1 MFNPQ
6 NPEILELSRQRKM
19 ADLLTSQGMQNPQGQ
34 TVAGGVYVPPNPME
48 YLAKLFSTYAG
59 TKANEKLDAKEVAL
73 AQKLRELGV
82 TETKDILGIAQGKP
96 EVSTELAGPAYRG
109 VAPTAVMPAQAG
121 NPQEALARA
130 LMAQSPQAQRLINPL
145 LEQTMP
151 KQIPEQI
158 KFKMAVDGGYKGTFN
173 DFINQMSEADKAR
186 IAIDKQRLGLEGAR
200 FGLEQQKLAQ
210 ESNFPKLTET
220 QSNATAFGM
229 RAKESNVLLNQLEK
243 SGTKDTGVVRSAV
256 SGTLGMTPF
265 IGEKLEQGATSA
277 MNVLPTFL
285 GGPNAAQQATD
296 QARRNFVTAVLRKE
310 SGAVISPSEFA
321 GEAQK
326 YFPQP
331 GDADSVIKQKQNAR
345 ELAIKALE
353 VQAGPGAKFIKEDSS
368 PKRVVNFND
377 LP

>member
-109 VAPTAVMPAQAG
+109 VSPTAVMPAQAG

-130 LMAQSPQAQRLINPL
+130 LMAQSPQAQRLVNPL

-186 IAIDKQRLGLEGAR
+186 IAIDKQRLGLEGGR
-200 FGLEQQKLAQ
+200 LNLEQQKLAQ
-210 ESNFPKLTET
+210 ELTYGKPLTES
-220 QSNATAFGM
+220 QAKATAFQSQMIG
-229 RAKESNVLLNQLEK
+229 AENNLKLLESKGFDPSSLKTQ
-243 SGTKDTGVVRSAV
+243 A
-256 SGTLGMTPF
+256 TLKM
-265 IGEKLEQGATSA
+265 A
-277 MNVLPTFL
+277 
-285 GGPNAAQQATD
+285 GGPLNILSATEAQQYKQAQEQWAEAYLRFKTGAAATEGEVERNIKTFFPKFGD
-296 QARRNFVTAVLRKE
+296 KPAQIAQKADARRQAEQDIGFAAGM
-310 SGAVISPSEFA
+310 GA
-321 GEAQK
+321 GRGAQPIN
-326 YFPQP
+326 PQP
-331 GDADSVIKQKQNAR
+331 STP
-345 ELAIKALE
+345 KASQE
-353 VQAGPGAKFIKEDSS
+353 
-368 PKRVVNFND
+368 PKKVVNFND